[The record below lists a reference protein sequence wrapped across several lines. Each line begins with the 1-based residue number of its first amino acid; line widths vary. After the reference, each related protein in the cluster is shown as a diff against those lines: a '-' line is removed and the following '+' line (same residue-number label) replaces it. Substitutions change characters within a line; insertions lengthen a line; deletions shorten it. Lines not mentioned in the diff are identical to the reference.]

1 MDRISE
7 RDKRVLHTAAVIG
20 KEFAEPI
27 LERVV
32 ELPREELADALG
44 TLTSRE
50 FLHERALYPV
60 AEYAFRHR
68 FTHEVAYGSQLR
80 DRRKSRHTAVARA
93 IEAAHADGLDEQAG
107 LIAYHWKEAGDEKRW
122 ALWQKRAEALQHGAG
137 I

>member
-1 MDRISE
+1 M
-7 RDKRVLHTAAVIG
+7 IG
-20 KEFAEPI
+20 KEFEEPI
-27 LERVV
+27 LEQVAG
-32 ELPREELADALG
+32 LPREELIDALG

-80 DRRKSRHTAVARA
+80 ERRRSLHTAVARA
-93 IEAAHADGLDEQAG
+93 IEAAHANGLDEQAG
-107 LIAYHWKEAGDEKRW
+107 LIAYHWKEAGDERRW
-122 ALWQKRAEALQHGAG
+122 AQWQKRAAALLQGAG